1 MSAMKEQLSMLA
13 AEIAGRLF
21 IEVEAS
27 GRHVHVTE
35 QQAVALFGQRLT
47 PLRPLSQPGQFVSG
61 QRVEVIGPKGKL
73 SNVAVLGP
81 EREEGQVENSLTDAV
96 ALGVSPPIR
105 LSGKT
110 EGSPG
115 ILLRGPKG
123 EIFLDHGVIVARR
136 HMHLPPQ
143 EAQLRGLKDRQ
154 IVQVKLFTSRSLVFD
169 DVVVRVDPSFAP
181 RVHID
186 FDEANACGF
195 KKGDYGMIIHG

>member
-1 MSAMKEQLSMLA
+1 MEEQLGMLA
-13 AEIAGRLF
+13 AEIARRLF

-35 QQAVALFGQRLT
+35 QQAVALFGHCLT

-73 SNVAVLGP
+73 GNVAVLGP
-81 EREEGQVENSLTDAV
+81 ERKEGQVEISLTDAV
-96 ALGVSPPIR
+96 ALGVSPPVR
-105 LSGKT
+105 LSGET
-110 EGSPG
+110 GGSPG

-123 EIFLDHGVIVARR
+123 EILLDHGVIAARR
-136 HMHLPPQ
+136 HMHLPPR

-154 IVQVKLFTSRSLVFD
+154 IVQVKLFTGRSLIFD

-195 KKGDYGMIIHG
+195 SKGDYGMIIHG

>member
-1 MSAMKEQLSMLA
+1 MSAMEEQLSMLA

-61 QRVEVIGPKGKL
+61 QRVEIIGPKGKL

-81 EREEGQVENSLTDAV
+81 ERKEGQVEISLTDAV

-123 EIFLDHGVIVARR
+123 EIFLDHGGIVAPRD
-136 HMHLPPQ
+136 MHLPPQ